1 MRAAAVI
8 VGIDDYEV
16 DPLTGACADA
26 CNFRDALL
34 RLPGR
39 EYDEPSPLLRYAGSG
54 TRARTTPSS
63 ASPDASHRR
72 SHGRSRSPAR
82 THGWQIWWRPERR

>member
-8 VGIDDYEV
+8 VGIDGYEV

-39 EYDEPSPLLRYAGSG
+39 EYDEPSPLLRYALERHASEDHAVI
-54 TRARTTPSS
+54 RLARRIAPSQPW
-63 ASPDASHRR
+63 ALTLA
-72 SHGRSRSPAR
+72 GANAR
-82 THGWQIWWRPERR
+82 LADLVEA